1 MIRLVR
7 CAAACTVTLLA
18 LAFNVAQAEE
28 RQPKTRFDFD
38 VAAIPPRPEGETV
51 VARVFQRYITLADV
65 NAKSLPLNA
74 ESTSELQGQILGELL
89 QWLTKKEKLQASP
102 EEVQTFYR
110 VVLNRELS
118 VEELRADLAANLKT
132 SVGAHFVMVWKISRC
147 LYERYGGEVIFQQGN
162 PREPVGAYR
171 RFLIEAAQAK
181 VFEIY
186 DDTTR
191 EAFWDYFRRD
201 HPGLVPPEEV
211 NYVKPWWLQEPGK

>member
-1 MIRLVR
+1 MCFFVM
-7 CAAACTVTLLA
+7 TLMTFL
-18 LAFNVAQAEE
+18 VAQAEE
-28 RQPKTRFDFD
+28 QQPKTRFDFD
-38 VAAIPPRPEGETV
+38 AATIPPRPEGETV

-65 NAKSLPLNA
+65 NAKSLPLDA
-74 ESTSELQGQILGELL
+74 ESTSSLQGQVLGELL

-102 EEVQTFYR
+102 EDVQTFYR
-110 VVLNRELS
+110 VVLNKGLS
-118 VEELRADLAANLKT
+118 AEQLRGDLAADVKT
-132 SVGAHFVMVWKISRC
+132 SVGVHFVMDWKISRC

-186 DDTTR
+186 DDTAR

-201 HPGLVPPEEV
+201 HPGVVPPEEV
-211 NYVKPWWLQEPGK
+211 SYEKPWWLQEPGK